1 MWQRATWHECASELD
16 DVCQRFRRAYWGGRN
31 NGFGWPRHPDDET
44 EMKASSIQGVQLLRA
59 LALAIRSEQDFGVI
73 PHATDVVGAFKKE
86 NASPADSIALKQS
99 GGMRRCFN
107 EVATILCHFGPA

>member
-1 MWQRATWHECASELD
+1 
-16 DVCQRFRRAYWGGRN
+16 
-31 NGFGWPRHPDDET
+31 
-44 EMKASSIQGVQLLRA
+44 MKASSIQGVQLLRA

-99 GGMRRCFN
+99 GGYEKMLQRGGYDPLPLRAGLN
-107 EVATILCHFGPA
+107 KIAHADPNTADY